1 MRYIFI
7 YQAITNDEANEGCP
21 DDKETALFDV
31 FLAKELT

>member
-1 MRYIFI
+1 MRHIFV
-7 YQAITNDEANEGCP
+7 YQMLENDEAGGGCR